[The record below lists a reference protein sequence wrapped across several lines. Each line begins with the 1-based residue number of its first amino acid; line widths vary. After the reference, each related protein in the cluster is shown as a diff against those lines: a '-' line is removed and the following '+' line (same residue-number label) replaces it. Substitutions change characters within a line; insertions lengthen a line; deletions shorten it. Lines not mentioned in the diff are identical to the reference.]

1 MGNKVDISRFNWT
14 SKLFTGLIFNKG
26 SLPML
31 VDSGLINVYIDDYG
45 HRCKYQNCILFLFD
59 TSFRFYPTLEEKI
72 SSFQAFYDWYDV
84 GIKDRRMLVFKV
96 GKAYQKDFYK
106 LKHMIP
112 GKYSDEFKKVTNLQS
127 DLIMRIDYSKEIYRY
142 NL

>member
-1 MGNKVDISRFNWT
+1 MESKVDLARFNMT
-14 SKLFTGLIFNKG
+14 SKLFAGLIFNKG

-31 VDSGLINVYIDDYG
+31 VESGLINVYIDDYG
-45 HRCKYQNCILFLFD
+45 HRCRYQNCILFLFD
-59 TSFRFYPTLEEKI
+59 TSFRFYSTLEEKV

-84 GIKDRRMLVFKV
+84 GVKGHRMLVFKV
-96 GKAYQKDFYK
+96 GQAYREDFYK

-112 GKYSDEFKKVTNLQS
+112 GKYSEEFKKVTNLRS
-127 DLIMRIDYSKEIYRY
+127 DLIMRIDHSKEIYRY

>member
-1 MGNKVDISRFNWT
+1 MT
-14 SKLFTGLIFNKG
+14 SKLFTGLIFNSS

-45 HRCKYQNCILFLFD
+45 HNCRYQNCILFLFD
-59 TSFRFYPTLEEKI
+59 TSFRFYSSLEEKVA
-72 SSFQAFYDWYDV
+72 SFQSFYDWYDV
-84 GIKDRRMLVFKV
+84 GAQKQRMLVFKV
-96 GKAYQKDFYK
+96 GPTYQNDFYK

-112 GKYSDEFKKVTNLQS
+112 GKYSDEFKKVTNLHS
-127 DLIMRIDYSKEIYRY
+127 DLIINMDLSKEIYRY

>member
-1 MGNKVDISRFNWT
+1 MGNRVNLGRFNTT

-31 VDSGLINVYIDDYG
+31 VESGLINVYLDDYG
-45 HRCKYQNCILFLFD
+45 HRCKYQNCVLFLFD
-59 TSFRFYPTLEEKI
+59 TSYRFYSVLEEKVA
-72 SSFQAFYDWYDV
+72 SFQSFYDWYDV
-84 GIKDRRMLVFKV
+84 GVENQRMLVFKV
-96 GKAYQKDFYK
+96 GKAYQEDFYK

-112 GKYSDEFKKVTNLQS
+112 GNYSEEFKKVTNLQS
-127 DLIMRIDYSKEIYRY
+127 DLIIRIDHSKEIYRY

>member
-1 MGNKVDISRFNWT
+1 MPSNVDLTRLNMT
-14 SKLFTGLIFNKG
+14 SKLFTGLIFNSS

-45 HRCKYQNCILFLFD
+45 HKCRYQNCILFLFD
-59 TSFRFYPTLEEKI
+59 TSFRFYSALEEKVA
-72 SSFQAFYDWYDV
+72 SFQSFYDWYDV
-84 GIKDRRMLVFKV
+84 GAQKQRMLVFKV
-96 GKAYQKDFYK
+96 GPTYQNDFYK

-112 GKYSDEFKKVTNLQS
+112 GKYSDEFKKVTNLHS
-127 DLIMRIDYSKEIYRY
+127 DLIINMDLSKEIYRY

>member
-1 MGNKVDISRFNWT
+1 MPSNVDLTRLNMT
-14 SKLFTGLIFNKG
+14 SKLFTGLIFNSS

-45 HRCKYQNCILFLFD
+45 HKCRYQNCILFLFD
-59 TSFRFYPTLEEKI
+59 TSFRFYSALEEKVA
-72 SSFQAFYDWYDV
+72 SFQSFYDWYDV
-84 GIKDRRMLVFKV
+84 GTQKQRMLVFKV
-96 GKAYQKDFYK
+96 GPTYQNDFYK

-112 GKYSDEFKKVTNLQS
+112 GKYSDEFKKVTNLHS
-127 DLIMRIDYSKEIYRY
+127 DLIINMDLSKEIYRY